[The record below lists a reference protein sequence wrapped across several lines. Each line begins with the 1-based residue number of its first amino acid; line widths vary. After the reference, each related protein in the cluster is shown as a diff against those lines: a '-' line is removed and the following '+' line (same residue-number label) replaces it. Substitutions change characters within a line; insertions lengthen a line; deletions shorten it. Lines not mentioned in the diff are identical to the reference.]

1 MQKYISICSFL
12 LFLVPVITLT
22 ICHQIVWHYHDFHT
36 VPFIDGKASVS
47 MIGRGENTIGIF
59 RSGFFIFLSISIFF
73 YFKISNFFSAIK
85 IKNKLKIYSILANL
99 FLFIYIVTLGREGNF
114 FETSRRVSI
123 ILYIAIIYLAHFHLT
138 NILNF
143 LRHKR
148 NLNFNQIYLIIFYF
162 IIFLMTILMIIGLP
176 WVNPLFKYPD
186 QLKNIIEWNFFLL
199 TVLFYIPLSILF
211 YQFKNRT

>member
-1 MQKYISICSFL
+1 MIPGNIE
-12 LFLVPVITLT
+12 
-22 ICHQIVWHYHDFHT
+22 
-36 VPFIDGKASVS
+36 VS
-47 MIGRGENTIGIF
+47 DGENTIGIF

-73 YFKISNFFSAIK
+73 YFKIFNFFSKIK

-148 NLNFNQIYLIIFYF
+148 NLNFNQIYVTSDCPVAIYSHK
-162 IIFLMTILMIIGLP
+162 GLL
-176 WVNPLFKYPD
+176 PLGGNK
-186 QLKNIIEWNFFLL
+186 
-199 TVLFYIPLSILF
+199 
-211 YQFKNRT
+211 